1 MKISEEKLKEGQ
13 KLAKEFGFK
22 ELFVNETGEFFT
34 NKSFASMSVNYDKE
48 KFAEVP
54 LTSYQSQSQ
63 STEKGTN
70 DLGKAADVIVAIE
83 AAISSDEVIAILKAE
98 AEGKNRKSVI
108 DAGKKKLDA
117 IANAATSP
125 STEAGEQENATLQA
139 IEEETELT
147 TVAALLELEKLGKN
161 RHEVIEAA
169 TKKIET
175 LTKKAE

>member
-1 MKISEEKLKEGQ
+1 MKISEDKLKEGR

-54 LTSYQSQSQ
+54 LAGDEKPE
-63 STEKGTN
+63 TEKATN
-70 DLGKAADVIVAIE
+70 DLGKAADVIAAIE
-83 AAISSDEVIAILKAE
+83 SATSSNEVIAILDAE

-108 DAGKKKLDA
+108 DAGNKKLAA
-117 IANAATSP
+117 ISKAATSP
-125 STEAGEQENATLQA
+125 STEAGEQENVTIAA

-147 TVAALLELEKLGKN
+147 AVAALLELEKLGKN
-161 RHEVIEAA
+161 RPEVIEAA